1 MGRNILLLF
10 LVCGI
15 HQVFAARKKSILY
28 LKSGLSRDIKCK
40 GKVLYIVSS
49 TFFKFQQNTY
59 KFTPRL
65 IVADLTVQKL
75 IIRVMVLRLRLV
87 VVKSYV
93 TRLLV
98 ASTFHTAL
106 NGTTVSCAPNAISSQ
121 VEMQSTTHR
130 GRGSRKVCGS
140 KRSWKYKLSHYMGW
154 NNSL

>member
-75 IIRVMVLRLRLV
+75 MVRVMVLQPHLV
-87 VVKSYV
+87 AVKSYV
-93 TRLLV
+93 NRLLI

-106 NGTTVSCAPNAISSQ
+106 NGTTVCCVPNATSPQ
-121 VEMQSTTHR
+121 VETQSTTHL
-130 GRGSRKVCGS
+130 GRGSRKVRDS
-140 KRSWKYKLSHYMGW
+140 TRF
-154 NNSL
+154 